1 MVQSIPAVKPLPLMY
16 TWAPT
21 EQNIL
26 VEDET
31 ELHNLPYIGDE
42 HNGNSFIENLIES
55 YDGRV
60 HGVRRRGDGIL
71 DDRLLIDLVNTS
83 LKYQKQ
89 RDKNNNNNKENSS
102 YIEKVPSASNAFNE
116 ENSDVSNLDQNPFPC
131 WDIFKAISKLH
142 LNGRTAEELQEK
154 YDQLSLNFSVFS
166 EVFRLIEII
175 KTSLFVYRYI
185 ELTQRSPEE
194 LTTENDSHKP
204 ISHSSHGSFC
214 RRCLK
219 YDCFLHGK

>member
-1 MVQSIPAVKPLPLMY
+1 MY

-31 ELHNLPYIGDE
+31 ELHSLPYIGDE
-42 HNGNSFIENLIES
+42 YKENSFIENLIES

-60 HGVRRRGDGIL
+60 HGVRHRGECVL
-71 DDRLLIDLVNTS
+71 DDRLLIDLVNAS
-83 LKYQKQ
+83 LNYQKQ
-89 RDKNNNNNKENSS
+89 LDKNNNNNKENPS
-102 YIEKVPSASNAFNE
+102 YIVKVPPTSNALNE
-116 ENSDVSNLDQNPFPC
+116 ENSDVPNHPFPC
-131 WDIFKAISKLH
+131 WDIFKAISKLN
-142 LNGRTAEELQEK
+142 LYERTPEELQEK
-154 YDQLSLNFSVFS
+154 YDELNSNFSMFA

-175 KTSLFVYRYI
+175 KTFLFIYRYI

-194 LTTENDSHKP
+194 LTMENVSHKP

>member
-1 MVQSIPAVKPLPLMY
+1 MY
-16 TWAPT
+16 TWSPT

-31 ELHNLPYIGDE
+31 ELHNLPYISDE
-42 HNGNSFIENLIES
+42 HNENSFIENLIES

-60 HGVRRRGDGIL
+60 HGVRRRRDGIL

-83 LKYQKQ
+83 LNYQKQ
-89 RDKNNNNNKENSS
+89 LNNNNNNKENSS
-102 YIEKVPSASNAFNE
+102 YIVKVPSTSNARNE
-116 ENSDVSNLDQNPFPC
+116 ENSDVPNLDQNPFPC

-142 LNGRTAEELQEK
+142 LHERTAEELQEK
-154 YDQLSLNFSVFS
+154 YDQLSLNFSVFA

-175 KTSLFVYRYI
+175 KTSLFVNRYI

-194 LTTENDSHKP
+194 LTTENDSHKSM
-204 ISHSSHGSFC
+204 SHSNHGSFC